1 MNERMHHAAVLHF
14 MNPVRPTDWL
24 SQDRDEFITERNFS
38 KVPIS
43 CNVLL
48 SVTNNTF
55 FFYDFFSCFFFFL
68 AEKRTSKQNLCLH
81 IVFFF
86 RLNITVQY
94 KRIQKNIKNKNIKK
108 PKPNMVYILVKPAR
122 FVSLSAILL
131 LCNGT
136 HETSLKIV
144 EHWPKKTVFFFLFK
158 LLLFKV
164 ILFIFARTK
173 WIKKKIQENNK
184 IFRTKKWWNKKNI
197 IENRRMKKREF
208 RS

>member
-1 MNERMHHAAVLHF
+1 MRTHSHKNYYESFFYWYLSLFFMCVHRMSLYAIRVRGHFLITAYFFFFLYYQMNERMHHAAVLHF

-86 RLNITVQY
+86 D
-94 KRIQKNIKNKNIKK
+94 
-108 PKPNMVYILVKPAR
+108 
-122 FVSLSAILL
+122 
-131 LCNGT
+131 
-136 HETSLKIV
+136 
-144 EHWPKKTVFFFLFK
+144 
-158 LLLFKV
+158 
-164 ILFIFARTK
+164 
-173 WIKKKIQENNK
+173 
-184 IFRTKKWWNKKNI
+184 
-197 IENRRMKKREF
+197 
-208 RS
+208 